1 MNKIFKLFMLAAV
14 VLGFSSCYN
23 EFEEPAP
30 AKVWTKADFADS
42 KLISIKDFKQLF
54 YDKYGN
60 GASSLGKTLE
70 VTEDYVISGKVIS
83 SDQAGNVYKSV
94 YISLCQDQ
102 RIGYRKLSLYV
113 KCRRN
118 ANS

>member
-54 YDKYGN
+54 YDK
-60 GASSLGKTLE
+60 
-70 VTEDYVISGKVIS
+70 
-83 SDQAGNVYKSV
+83 
-94 YISLCQDQ
+94 
-102 RIGYRKLSLYV
+102 
-113 KCRRN
+113 
-118 ANS
+118 

>member
-42 KLISIKDFKQLF
+42 KLKI
-54 YDKYGN
+54 GR
-60 GASSLGKTLE
+60 AS
-70 VTEDYVISGKVIS
+70 
-83 SDQAGNVYKSV
+83 
-94 YISLCQDQ
+94 
-102 RIGYRKLSLYV
+102 
-113 KCRRN
+113 CRERV
-118 ANS
+118 